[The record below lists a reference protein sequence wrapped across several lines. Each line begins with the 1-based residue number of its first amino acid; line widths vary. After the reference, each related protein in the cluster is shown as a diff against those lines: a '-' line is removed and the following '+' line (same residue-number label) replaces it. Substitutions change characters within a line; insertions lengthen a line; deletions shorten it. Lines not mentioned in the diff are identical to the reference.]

1 MVSAI
6 DPTKPTTTHAFTA
19 DMRANFAAAKAEIEA
34 LQASMASLQ
43 AAYGSINPQVDSLG
57 SVTAATLTLDFTTTR
72 IYALTIASP
81 TIALTV
87 HTSTAPGVLV
97 TGLIA
102 ITQDATGSRDM
113 TFPASFRWQGGFA
126 PSLSLVPGS
135 TDIVQISTLDAGA
148 TWFAA
153 IALQAPP

>member
-1 MVSAI
+1 MTSQI
-6 DPTKPTTTHAFTA
+6 DPTVPTTTHAFTA

-34 LQASMASLQ
+34 LQA
-43 AAYGSINPQVDSLG
+43 AYGSMQVDSLG
-57 SVTAATLTLDFTTTR
+57 SVSAATLHLDFTTTR
-72 IYALTIASP
+72 IYALTIAAA
-81 TIALTV
+81 TLGLTV
-87 HTSTAPGVLV
+87 AVGTAPGVFV

-102 ITQDATGSRDM
+102 ITQDGTGSRDM

-135 TDIVQISTLDAGA
+135 TDILQVSTFDAGA